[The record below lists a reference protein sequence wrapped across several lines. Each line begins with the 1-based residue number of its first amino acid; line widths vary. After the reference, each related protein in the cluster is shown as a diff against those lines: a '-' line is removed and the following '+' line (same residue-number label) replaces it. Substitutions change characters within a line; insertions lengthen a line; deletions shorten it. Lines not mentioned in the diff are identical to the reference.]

1 MTVQQLIDKALVLI
15 GVIAPGETPATEERN
30 DAFDALN
37 NLVANWSAQQLP
49 LFSVQLDT
57 VTLTGAASYT
67 LASRPMRIKSAQVL
81 AANGTAQAPALIDAV
96 GWAGVSDKTRTGVF
110 AEVLY
115 CDYGYPSAVVTLSPR
130 PGAGTLEIYSYK
142 QLTEFASLAEVI
154 DLPPG
159 YERALRYALAI
170 DLAPEYGRTVTPEIA
185 GSAQEAKNAIAQLNA
200 IVLGEMQP
208 GPTAATKQA
217 A

>member
-1 MTVQQLIDKALVLI
+1 MTVTELIDKALQLI
-15 GVIAPGETPATEERN
+15 GVIAPGETPAPEERA
-30 DAFDALN
+30 DALSVLN
-37 NLVANWSAQQLP
+37 NLLANWNAQQLP
-49 LFSVQLDT
+49 LFSVKLDI
-57 VTLTGAASYT
+57 VPLTGAASYT

-96 GWAGVSDKTRTGVF
+96 GWASVTDKSRTGVY

-115 CDYGYPSAVVTLSPR
+115 CDYGYPTATVTLSPR
-130 PGAGTLEIYSYK
+130 PASGTLEIYSYRR
-142 QLTEFASLAEVI
+142 LAEFASLAEVI

-170 DLAPEYGRTVTPEIA
+170 DLAPEYGRTVTPEIGA
-185 GSAQEAKNAIAQLNA
+185 SAMEAKNAIAQLNA
-200 IVLGEMQP
+200 IVLGEMQQA
-208 GPTAATKQA
+208 PTAATKQA